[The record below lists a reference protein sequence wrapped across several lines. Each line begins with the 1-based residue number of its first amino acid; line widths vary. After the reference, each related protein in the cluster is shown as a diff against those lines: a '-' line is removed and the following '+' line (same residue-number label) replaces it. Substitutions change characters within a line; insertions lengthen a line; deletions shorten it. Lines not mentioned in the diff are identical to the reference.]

1 MYICHCTYTV
11 LSLSIFFLVRSTGR
25 KAGFLGS
32 AYFIG
37 NFVGSLVWG
46 WLADVL
52 GRRPVLMLGVCGIIS
67 SELLFGFSQN
77 FAWAVTARFLWGILN
92 GNIAVVKTYISEV
105 RGWSFVH

>member
-1 MYICHCTYTV
+1 MGDC
-11 LSLSIFFLVRSTGR
+11 LSYLLHTGR

-52 GRRPVLMLGVCGIIS
+52 GRRPVLLLGVCGIIS
-67 SELLFGFSQN
+67 CRSSSRILKVSNEVIITCVMYMYGMQHYIIMFIRFS
-77 FAWAVTARFLWGILN
+77 A
-92 GNIAVVKTYISEV
+92 
-105 RGWSFVH
+105 